1 MHRKVTLYTRRGC
14 HLCEEVEELLRS
26 ALAEEPFALEEV
38 DIDSDPTLK
47 ARFDWEVPVVFVD
60 GHKHAK
66 YRLDRAR
73 FLRRLRAPASEAA
86 SLDEP

>member
-1 MHRKVTLYTRRGC
+1 MSRKVTLCTRHGC
-14 HLCEEVEELLRS
+14 HLCEAVEEVLRS
-26 ALAEEPFALEEV
+26 TQAVEPFALEKVEV
-38 DIDSDPTLK
+38 NSDPALK

-60 GHKHAK
+60 GRKHAK